1 MDHESYVFDRD
12 ISNIPAKAFL
22 EAKPYGISGY
32 AWANITEQGIKQAI
46 YYAKTKR
53 QGVVM
58 LMKVGDTFWIAPD
71 GTVTWN
77 KDKILPLRVPKTI
90 TSGHEVYPI
99 GYEYI
104 NGRLAI
110 HFLNSWSADWGDNGK
125 GWFYFDEWQNL
136 IPEIMTSVDKTDV
149 PTNTFS
155 KNLSY
160 GMSDPDV
167 KKLQQFLNSHGFT
180 VSYAGAGSVGKE
192 TDFFGILTKKA
203 VIKLQAQYNLPQTGY
218 FGPMTRQVVNKLV

>member
-1 MDHESYVFDRD
+1 
-12 ISNIPAKAFL
+12 
-22 EAKPYGISGY
+22 
-32 AWANITEQGIKQAI
+32 
-46 YYAKTKR
+46 
-53 QGVVM
+53 
-58 LMKVGDTFWIAPD
+58 
-71 GTVTWN
+71 
-77 KDKILPLRVPKTI
+77 
-90 TSGHEVYPI
+90 
-99 GYEYI
+99 
-104 NGRLAI
+104 
-110 HFLNSWSADWGDNGK
+110 
-125 GWFYFDEWQNL
+125 
-136 IPEIMTSVDKTDV
+136 MTSVDKTDV